1 MTDLLA
7 RLERYYDTVPR
18 AAATT
23 EEIGPFT
30 LFLRRDPA
38 GWPYYAR
45 PRLGYDGP
53 VTVADVAAVR
63 ARQREVGAPEAFE
76 WVHQTTPALAEVVR
90 AAGLVVHEH
99 PLMVLGGAG
108 VSGTG
113 VRTRLV
119 TADDPDLA
127 LVQAVV
133 AAGFEESDEVGELR
147 EVDHVAEA
155 LAKGRVRL
163 VAAYDEQG
171 DVVGGGSHSPRDGVT
186 ELMGIA
192 VLPRARGRGV
202 GAALTAA
209 LVADAEAQGVGTA
222 FLSASDDRVAAIYA
236 RVGFVGVGTACI
248 AEADA

>member
-53 VTVADVAAVR
+53 VTVADVAAVC
-63 ARQREVGAPEAFE
+63 ARQQEVGAPEAFE

-127 LVQAVV
+127 LVQAVI

-155 LAKGRVRL
+155 LAEGRVRL